1 MKDRHDIQVWVE
13 KIRRRLFL
21 DRMPKWIRIVIV
33 TVMGGLCVIGGIIML
48 VTPGPGLLF
57 IPLGLL
63 LLAGEF
69 ECAGRWAQTM
79 MDACD
84 KARAKWRAY
93 RERRASAAK
102 SNP

>member
-1 MKDRHDIQVWVE
+1 MKDRRDIQIWVE

-21 DRMPKWIRIVIV
+21 DRMPKCIRVVVV
-33 TVMGGLCVIGGIIML
+33 TVVGGLCVIGGIIML

-69 ECAGRWAQTM
+69 ECAGRWAQAL
-79 MDACD
+79 MDLCD
-84 KARAKWRAY
+84 KVRARWRAY
-93 RERRASAAK
+93 RARRAASAK
-102 SNP
+102 SNL